1 MEDDRP
7 EQPGVVGGDI
17 EDIAVGVG
25 EEPMEQPEEEPQ
37 QEEEEEPQQEEE
49 EEPQQEEEEE
59 PQQEEEEEPQQEEED
74 EQQEGEDEQQQQQ
87 QQEEDISFPKSLLK
101 RLVKEQ
107 MDQEV
112 CKSKEGAVV
121 DVQVNKDSL
130 VAFDVAAKLFI
141 HYLTCAAND
150 LCIEAKRQTLGVQ
163 DVFQGLEDTEF
174 GEFVEPLRAHF
185 VAFKESKKKGKR
197 KSEDVGVPDDVHKSP
212 KTDNDGAE

>member
-1 MEDDRP
+1 LRNRHIVAALNIELVNKMEDDRP
-7 EQPGVVGGDI
+7 EQPRVVSGDI

-37 QEEEEEPQQEEE
+37 QGEEEPEQK
-49 EEPQQEEEEE
+49 
-59 PQQEEEEEPQQEEED
+59 EED
-74 EQQEGEDEQQQQQ
+74 KQQQQQQQ

-150 LCIEAKRQTLGVQ
+150 LCIEAKRQTLGVE

-174 GEFVEPLRAHF
+174 GEFVEPLRAHL

-212 KTDNDGAE
+212 KTDNDGAG

>member
-25 EEPMEQPEEEPQ
+25 EEPMEQPEEE
-37 QEEEEEPQQEEE
+37 
-49 EEPQQEEEEE
+49 
-59 PQQEEEEEPQQEEED
+59 EPQQEEED
-74 EQQEGEDEQQQQQ
+74 EQQGEEDEQPEGGAQQQEEEDEQQQQQQ

-112 CKSKEGAVV
+112 YKSKEGAVV

-150 LCIEAKRQTLGVQ
+150 LCIEAKRQTLGVE

-212 KTDNDGAE
+212 KTDNDGAK

>member
-7 EQPGVVGGDI
+7 EQPGVVGGDM

-25 EEPMEQPEEEPQ
+25 EEPVEQPEEEPEQ
-37 QEEEEEPQQEEE
+37 PEEEPGQPEEAEQQG
-49 EEPQQEEEEE
+49 
-59 PQQEEEEEPQQEEED
+59 EED
-74 EQQEGEDEQQQQQ
+74 EQQQQQQQQ

-112 CKSKEGAVV
+112 CKSKEGTVV

-130 VAFDVAAKLFI
+130 VAFDVVAKLFI

-150 LCIEAKRQTLGVQ
+150 LCIEAKRQTLGVE

-197 KSEDVGVPDDVHKSP
+197 KNEDVGVPDDVHKTP

>member
-7 EQPGVVGGDI
+7 EQPGVVGGDM

-25 EEPMEQPEEEPQ
+25 EEPVEQP
-37 QEEEEEPQQEEE
+37 
-49 EEPQQEEEEE
+49 
-59 PQQEEEEEPQQEEED
+59 EEEEPQQEEED
-74 EQQEGEDEQQQQQ
+74 EQQGEEEPGQQEGGAQQQEEEDKQQQ

-112 CKSKEGAVV
+112 CKSKEGTVV

-130 VAFDVAAKLFI
+130 VAFDVVAKLFI

-150 LCIEAKRQTLGVQ
+150 LCIEAKRQTLGVE
-163 DVFQGLEDTEF
+163 DVFQGLEDTDF

-185 VAFKESKKKGKR
+185 VAFKESKKKEKR
-197 KSEDVGVPDDVHKSP
+197 KNEDVGVPDDVHKSP

>member
-25 EEPMEQPEEEPQ
+25 EEPVEQLEEEPEQPEEE
-37 QEEEEEPQQEEE
+37 EPEQ
-49 EEPQQEEEEE
+49 P
-59 PQQEEEEEPQQEEED
+59 EEEEPQQEEED
-74 EQQEGEDEQQQQQ
+74 EQ

-150 LCIEAKRQTLGVQ
+150 LCIEAKRQTLGVE
-163 DVFQGLEDTEF
+163 DVFQGLEDTDF
-174 GEFVEPLRAHF
+174 GEFVEPLRADF

>member
-25 EEPMEQPEEEPQ
+25 EEPMEQPEEE
-37 QEEEEEPQQEEE
+37 
-49 EEPQQEEEEE
+49 
-59 PQQEEEEEPQQEEED
+59 EPQQEEED
-74 EQQEGEDEQQQQQ
+74 EQQGEEDEQPEGGAQ

-112 CKSKEGAVV
+112 CKSKEGTVV

-150 LCIEAKRQTLGVQ
+150 LCIEAKRQTLGVE

-197 KSEDVGVPDDVHKSP
+197 KNEDVGVPDDVHKSP